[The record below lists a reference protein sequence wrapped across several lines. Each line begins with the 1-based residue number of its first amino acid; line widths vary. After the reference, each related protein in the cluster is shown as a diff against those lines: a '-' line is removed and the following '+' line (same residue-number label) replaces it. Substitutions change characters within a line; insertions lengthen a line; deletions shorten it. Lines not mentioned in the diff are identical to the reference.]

1 MKTALTIAGSDSSGG
16 AGIQADIKTMTANG
30 VYATSAITALT
41 AQNTTG
47 VYGILESTPEF
58 LANQL
63 DCVFTDIFPDAV
75 KTGMVSSTALIA
87 VIADKLRQ
95 YGAKHIVVDPVMVAT
110 SGAKLLRDDAIAD
123 DTVASAVHEVRAHGG
138 KKQFSL
144 TTTTLH
150 EPKKAPKA
158 GKPTMREVA
167 KQALIGQS
175 PDKPVTTVSR
185 PNWLKVI
192 VGRLNE
198 RFVVVLVSD
207 VSETVRFSQ
216 IRDSFI
222 TNVSEQ
228 LLKPTQSLEEL
239 ADALEHDSDNKA
251 AIEGNTVKLRQSCAR
266 MEHMVSDLLLLI
278 KAQEPILPTA
288 SNRINVMEQ
297 VKTVVGAHRDM
308 AQRRG
313 IDIEID
319 GDESL
324 DINGEG
330 EQIQAAVAK
339 LLENAIA
346 YSPDGK
352 GITVSVKPN
361 EDGTKV
367 LLSVLDRGCGIAQKE
382 QSRIFERF
390 YRGGNQNGH
399 SEEGIG
405 LGLAIVKHV
414 ALTHHG
420 SASVWSAPGQGS
432 TFTLE
437 LPVARN

>member
-1 MKTALTIAGSDSSGG
+1 MFTGTFTLRSRKSRHGHSSGNVRVCENEDMFESVG
-16 AGIQADIKTMTANG
+16 TWWRNLTHRHGDDRNNDDTLDD
-30 VYATSAITALT
+30 AT
-41 AQNTTG
+41 NTLLS
-47 VYGILESTPEF
+47 ILP
-58 LANQL
+58 LA
-63 DCVFTDIFPDAV
+63 
-75 KTGMVSSTALIA
+75 S
-87 VIADKLRQ
+87 
-95 YGAKHIVVDPVMVAT
+95 IVVDEHDEVIRAHPDAYALGVV
-110 SGAKLLRDDAIAD
+110 RDDAIAD

-278 KAQEPILPTA
+278 KAQKPILPTTD
-288 SNRINVMEQ
+288 NRINVMDP
-297 VKTVVGAHRDM
+297 VRVVVNSHREVA
-308 AQRRG
+308 AQRNIT
-313 IDIEID
+313 IDMK

-324 DINGEG
+324 EINGEA
-330 EQIQAAVAK
+330 EQIQAALAK
-339 LLENAIA
+339 LVENAIT
-346 YSPDGK
+346 YSKDGSTINVVAK
-352 GITVSVKPN
+352 AN
-361 EDGTKV
+361 EGGTEAV
-367 LLSVLDRGCGIAQKE
+367 ISVLDRGVGIAIGE

-390 YRGGNQNGH
+390 YRGDNQNDH
-399 SEEGIG
+399 SGDGIG

-420 SASVWSAPGQGS
+420 SASVWSSPGQGS
-432 TFTLE
+432 TFALV
-437 LPVARN
+437 LPLAGE